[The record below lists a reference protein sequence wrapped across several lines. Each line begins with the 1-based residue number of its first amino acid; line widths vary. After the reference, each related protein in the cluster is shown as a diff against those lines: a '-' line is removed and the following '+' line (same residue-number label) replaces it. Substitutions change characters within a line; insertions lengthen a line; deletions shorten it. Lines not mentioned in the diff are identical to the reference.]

1 MNLNVTLFNS
11 QLNKLNSGMKKVV
24 NLKSS
29 SDVFG
34 DSNGETNFSHK
45 LFLNNTHVS
54 RLYKA
59 FAKRFSR

>member
-34 DSNGETNFSHK
+34 DSNGGTNFLHK
-45 LFLNNTHVS
+45 LFLNNTHIS
-54 RLYKA
+54 RLCKEVL
-59 FAKRFSR
+59 